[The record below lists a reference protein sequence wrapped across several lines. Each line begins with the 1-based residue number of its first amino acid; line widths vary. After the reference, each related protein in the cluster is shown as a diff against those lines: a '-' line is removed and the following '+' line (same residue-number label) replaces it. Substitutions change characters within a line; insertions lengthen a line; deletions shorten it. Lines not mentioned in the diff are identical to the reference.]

1 MAGVC
6 ASMSRIVGILPLT
19 ANGVYGD
26 DLFQR
31 ERMFGFDAA
40 ELAHRESAA
49 RMALQVFD
57 VGPGTSGRFLQ
68 RLHRSMTIFAAHKL
82 VALGE
87 RFIDGARQPT
97 ATYFYLALRH
107 HRRLLLRSH
116 GW

>member
-1 MAGVC
+1 MAGVS
-6 ASMSRIVGILPLT
+6 ASMSRIVGDSPT
-19 ANGVYGD
+19 DCKQVYAD